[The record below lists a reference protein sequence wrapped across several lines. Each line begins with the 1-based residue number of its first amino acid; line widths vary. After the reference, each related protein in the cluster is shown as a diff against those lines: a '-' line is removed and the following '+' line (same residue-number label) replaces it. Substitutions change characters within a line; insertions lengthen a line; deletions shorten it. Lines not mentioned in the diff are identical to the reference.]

1 MSNIIELQI
10 SGMTCSS
17 CANTVEKRLNRIDG
31 VEAQVNIATDTARI
45 VAAPGVTELQLI
57 DAVAETGY
65 TASSTARPEITDAE
79 SAASQH
85 DTNLADLRKR
95 LIGSVVLSVPV
106 IVISMVPAL
115 QFLNWQWAMLLLTT
129 PVVFWA
135 GMPFHRAAFTNLRH
149 RAVTMDTLISL
160 GTLAAYLWSLYAMF
174 FGHAAMPGMTHTFS
188 LTIEPSDGA
197 GNIYFETAAGVTM
210 FLLAGRYFEQRS
222 KRDANAAIR
231 GLLEL
236 GAKQVRVSIDGD
248 WQLVDVAKLQ
258 VGDVFQVRPGEKIAT
273 DAVVV
278 SGQSAVDA
286 SLVTGESVPVDVRAG
301 DSVTGGTLVVNG
313 MLELRAIRV
322 GNDTQLAQMA
332 RMVSEAQSGKAN
344 VQRLADRISAVFV
357 PTVIALAV
365 VTFLT
370 WIALT
375 GSAGMAF
382 TAAVAVLIIAC
393 PCALGLATPIALLV
407 GTGRGAQL
415 GLFIS
420 GPEMLESTRRVDTIV
435 LDKTG
440 TVTEGNMVL
449 DLVLA
454 AEGKLLTEVMRLGA
468 AVESASEHPIARA
481 ITSGAIERLGIT
493 AAELPKIEH
502 FVSVAGVGVSAQV
515 GETLV
520 RVGNSAQSF
529 DTVDPALLAQQTEL
543 EAQGKTTVLIG
554 INGVARGLFAVSD
567 RIRPTSAG
575 AVEQLKHLGLNVVL
589 LTGDAQ
595 AIAQNVATE
604 VGIDQVH
611 AQALPADKVRV
622 ITELQQQGRTVAMV
636 GDGVNDAA
644 ALAQADLGIAM
655 GSATDATIA
664 ASDITVM
671 RSDLVGAVDAIRLS
685 RRTLRTITGNLF
697 WAFAYNVAAIPLAVL
712 GLLNPMI
719 AGAAMA
725 FSSVFVVANSLT
737 LRWFQSTNLSQPQVG

>member
-236 GAKQVRVSIDGD
+236 GAKQVRVSIYGD

-454 AEGKLLTEVMRLGA
+454 AEGKSLTEVMRLGA

-575 AVEQLKHLGLNVVL
+575 AVAQLKQLGLNVVL

>member
-236 GAKQVRVSIDGD
+236 GAKQVRVSIYGD

-454 AEGKLLTEVMRLGA
+454 AEGKSLTEVMRLGA

-575 AVEQLKHLGLNVVL
+575 AVAQLKQLGLNVVL

-737 LRWFQSTNLSQPQVG
+737 LRWFQSTNLSHPQVG